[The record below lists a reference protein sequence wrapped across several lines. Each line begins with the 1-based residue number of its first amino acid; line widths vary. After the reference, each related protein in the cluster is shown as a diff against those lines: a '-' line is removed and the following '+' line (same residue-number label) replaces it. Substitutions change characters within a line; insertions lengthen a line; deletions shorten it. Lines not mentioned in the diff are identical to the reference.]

1 MGKWKAI
8 QGFEG
13 LYEVGECG
21 NIKSLNYNHTKKS
34 KILKGGLDKD
44 GYRIYSLM
52 SGNVKKTVKGHRIVA
67 LHFISNPKNKPQVN
81 HCNGVKDD
89 NRVVN
94 LSWVTNSEN
103 QIHAFNTG
111 LQKPNKGKK
120 NGMYGRKGK
129 LNPFYGKTHTDETKN
144 KIRKSLRLSR
154 GVEKFKKLSK

>member
-1 MGKWKAI
+1 MKKWKPI
-8 QGFEG
+8 KGFDG

-21 NIKSLNYNHTKKS
+21 SIKSLNYNHTKKP

-52 SGNVKKTVKGHRIVA
+52 SNNIKKTVKGHRVVA
-67 LHFISNPKNKPQVN
+67 LHFIDNPENKPQVN
-81 HCNGVKDD
+81 HINGIKDD
-89 NRVVN
+89 NRAVN

-103 QIHAFNTG
+103 QIHAFSIG
-111 LQKPNKGKK
+111 LQKPKKGKK

-144 KIRKSLRLSR
+144 KIRQSLKISR